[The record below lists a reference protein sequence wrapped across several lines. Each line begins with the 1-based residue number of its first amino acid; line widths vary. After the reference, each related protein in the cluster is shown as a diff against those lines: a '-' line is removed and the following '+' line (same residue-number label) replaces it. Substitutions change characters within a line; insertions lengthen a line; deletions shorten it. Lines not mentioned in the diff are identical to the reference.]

1 MKFKSLI
8 YLSFNNILH
17 KKMAYAKVIIGF
29 FLAFLVNFLVLF
41 YSNSL
46 TNGYEDYENS
56 SADLKMISVFGNLT
70 DENMSDIKSFSQVGG
85 VTYGT
90 SIYFDFEQKLKIN
103 FGDNEYELDDN
114 NIIYSLFYLNKSSD
128 SGIPLNYDIVLK
140 QTTNQSAIL
149 AGTDMKNDNDILVSE
164 IVLQYLGITNLQAA
178 LGKEIQIENGELKF
192 EGTICGILNRQ
203 LIEDQNFLECFV
215 AYKSEDCNI
224 SDDYCYI
231 SLTTFKNSNKLVS
244 FIESILTDDSD
255 YFWFGTNIEEIMAII
270 ESQKELCNSF
280 LSFLS
285 LIIVLVICIYIS
297 SNQFYLLQKNSLFYG
312 ILKAHG
318 VNNKGVFWVF
328 FLELFLMC
336 ILAELFAILL
346 SIGIFSAIKSIIS
359 EVFFIDLGL
368 PLNVVAWSVPV
379 FLALGLFLSL
389 SITFF
394 VYYKILRKSPIYLLK
409 CK

>member
-1 MKFKSLI
+1 MASDVLTICPALQKMGITYSSLYLTVEEVDLMNTTKIILYVLAIIVIIITFFVLNNVLTLILQGRQKYMARLKILGASSAMVAII
-8 YLSFNNILH
+8 YYTTLILSFLVAFIL
-17 KKMAYAKVIIGF
+17 AVALSSLFCGYFTTVANSLLSFESAIV
-29 FLAFLVNFLVLF
+29 LRWEAVVVLF
-41 YSNSL
+41 CIGL
-46 TNGYEDYENS
+46 
-56 SADLKMISVFGNLT
+56 VFL
-70 DENMSDIKSFSQVGG
+70 
-85 VTYGT
+85 
-90 SIYFDFEQKLKIN
+90 SIFYL
-103 FGDNEYELDDN
+103 
-114 NIIYSLFYLNKSSD
+114 LFYRKMKKIS
-128 SGIPLNYDIVLK
+128 PL
-140 QTTNQSAIL
+140 S
-149 AGTDMKNDNDILVSE
+149 
-164 IVLQYLGITNLQAA
+164 YLGITNLQAA

-394 VYYKILRKSPIYLLK
+394 VYYILIIQ
-409 CK
+409 